1 MEDFVP
7 FAPIDFEPV
16 EFIDQET
23 PKENLK
29 APTIEYDHY
38 TKEKYRVMRKRIM
51 DPITY
56 VDLNERYS
64 FKFPYKWDPY
74 TGERLEKDE
83 DGPLYFDPDI
93 LIKYF
98 HTKRLDKLWVKP
110 SDEQGGYFSG
120 YYDDGLGAGEEFFVA
135 GRGEHPEW
143 YLFRIPIIDCYL
155 TKDHNK
161 QVITFGPKLTDEEVD
176 EIDRIAQLR
185 PDNYKSMYGCNRPS
199 LKKMKELYDNA
210 ISKTPNISSA
220 VQIINLKQAY
230 FEANK
235 QAVDSLIKMKG

>member
-7 FAPIDFEPV
+7 FTPVDFEPV
-16 EFIDQET
+16 EFFDQET
-23 PKENLK
+23 PKETPQK
-29 APTIEYDHY
+29 PIIEYDNY
-38 TKEKYRVMRKRIM
+38 TKEKYRVMRKRVM

-74 TGERLEKDE
+74 TGERLSEDE
-83 DGPLYFDPDI
+83 DGPLYFDPDV

-98 HTKRLDKLWVKP
+98 YTKRLDKLWVKP

-120 YYDDGLGAGEEFFVA
+120 YYDDGLGAGEEFFVS

-161 QVITFGPKLTDEEVD
+161 QVITFGPKLTDEEVE

-185 PDNYKSMYGCNRPS
+185 PDNYKSMYGYNRPS

-210 ISKTPNISSA
+210 ISKTPNISSS
-220 VQIINLKQAY
+220 VQITNLKQAY

-235 QAVDSLIKMKG
+235 QAVDLLIKMKG